1 LLIKKWFFSQG
12 GFILYIYI
20 YFWVIHL
27 SNDSKFFT
35 NEPGSTLADRLSE
48 LAKYSEYFD
57 ALVGYFYSSGFH
69 EIYPSL
75 EGTSKIRILI
85 GISTNNETLELINKG
100 SKLPDDEIYSSHQI
114 EKKIKFEVEAE
125 ISNSEDTISVEE
137 GVHKFIEWIKSGK
150 LIIKAYPSQNI
161 HAKLYIMTFKDGD
174 REKGTVITGSSN
186 LSRSGLKD
194 NLEFNVE
201 LKDRPDFDFAI
212 SKFNELWSKSIDVS
226 EAYVETI
233 EDKTWLSD
241 KITPYHLYLKF
252 LYEYFKK
259 DLNHADEINL
269 YNTPDGFMELDYQTQ
284 AVINAKKILSEYGG
298 VFISDVVGLGKT
310 FICAM
315 LANQLNGKHLVIAP
329 PVLLDEENPGSW
341 RNAFEDF
348 GVRQSAFVSIGKL
361 DTLLEGKS
369 DKYEN
374 VFIDEAH
381 RMRNADTATYEKLAE
396 ICRGKRVILVSATP
410 YNNSPMDILS
420 LVKLF
425 QKPRNSTLPLLKN
438 LDSFFKGLDN
448 NIKKEDRRKDYLS
461 FLKVTEENA
470 KAVRDRVLKYLMVR
484 RTRSDIVNFF
494 SDDLDNQGLKF
505 PEVVEP
511 QPLYYKLSDKENEIF
526 DKTINML
533 ANEITYARYMP
544 MTYYTGDDLNQSEL
558 IGQRNLGRFMK
569 ILLIKRLESSF
580 FAFKNSIER
589 FLNTYETFINA
600 FEDGDVYIS
609 KKHSN
614 KILDFLENDNE
625 EAINKLLHDDKAQKY
640 KKEDFTENFLKDL
653 KNDKKVLQKIKDLW
667 SEVDRDPKLEEFIKE
682 LSRNN
687 ILKDSHLIVF
697 TESKETARY
706 LFSNLQKIY
715 AGKVICYDGNSSAA
729 DKKRVIQNFDA
740 KVFKPENKF
749 RILIATE
756 VLAEG
761 VNLHR
766 SNVVINYD
774 IPWNPTRLM
783 QRIGRINRIDTKF
796 KKIYTYNFFPS
807 VQGDKE
813 IALENAAKSKI
824 AGFLALLGGDA
835 SLLTDGEEIA
845 SHSLFDRLNSI
856 ENEETEDSELKYL
869 KFIKDIRKNDPDLF
883 DQIKRLPKK
892 ARSAKKSLVH
902 SNYFLTYFRRG
913 KNIQKFFIANK
924 SDDAKEIYFI
934 DAVKLLESL
943 PETKREKIL
952 PEMFNL
958 LEKNKLE
965 FEEMLLKEKLE
976 KSNSGGN
983 DSSAKLLKI
992 LRVIKKQS
1000 KQFTDNQDTYL
1011 DRVIKQLTDR
1021 GLPTKT
1027 IKSILGILN
1036 NLGEEANN
1044 ELKVIS
1050 ALETTIPDALLN
1062 NHYAEKNI
1070 TSTGKSEVVLSMYL
1084 H

>member
-1 LLIKKWFFSQG
+1 MA
-12 GFILYIYI
+12 
-20 YFWVIHL
+20 HL
-27 SNDSKFFT
+27 QNDSKFFT
-35 NEPGSTLADRLSE
+35 NESGYTLANRLSE

-85 GISTNNETLELINKG
+85 GISTNNDTLELINKG
-100 SKLPDDEIYSSHQI
+100 SRLPAEEIYSPHQV
-114 EKKIKFEVEAE
+114 EEKIKFEVETE
-125 ISNSEDTISVEE
+125 IANSEDTQSVED

-161 HAKLYIMTFKDGD
+161 HAKLYIMTFKEGD

-201 LKDRPDFDFAI
+201 LKDRPDYDFAI
-212 SKFNELWSKSIDVS
+212 SKFDELWNKSVDVS

-241 KITPYHLYLKF
+241 KIIPYHLYLKF

-259 DLNHADEINL
+259 DLNQADDINL
-269 YNTPDGFMELDYQTQ
+269 YNTPDGFIELDYQTQ

-310 FICAM
+310 FVCAM
-315 LANQLNGKHLVIAP
+315 LANQLNGRHLVIAP
-329 PVLLDEENPGSW
+329 PVLLDKENPGSW
-341 RNAFEDF
+341 TNAFEDF
-348 GVRQSAFVSIGKL
+348 GVRQSNFHSIGKL
-361 DTLLEGKS
+361 DALLDGNS

-381 RMRNADTATYEKLAE
+381 RMRNADTATYEKLTE
-396 ICRGKRVILVSATP
+396 ICRGKKVILVSATP
-410 YNNSPMDILS
+410 YNNSPMDIFS

-438 LDSFFKGLDN
+438 LDSFFKNLDR
-448 NIKKEDRRKDYLS
+448 NIKKEDRRKDYAS

-470 KAVRDRVLKYLMVR
+470 KAVRDKVLKYLMVR

-494 SDDLDNQGLKF
+494 SEDLKNQGLKF
-505 PEVVEP
+505 PEVIQP
-511 QPLYYKLSDKENEIF
+511 QPLYYKLNDKENEIF
-526 DKTINML
+526 DKTMNML
-533 ANEITYARYMP
+533 ANEINYARYMP

-558 IGQRNLGRFMK
+558 IGQKNLGRFMK

-580 FAFKNSIER
+580 FAFKNSVDR

-600 FEDGDVYIS
+600 FEDGNVYIS
-609 KKHSN
+609 KKYSS
-614 KILDFLENDNE
+614 KVLDFLESDNE
-625 EAINKLLHDDKAQKY
+625 EAINKLLQDNKAQKY
-640 KKEDFTENFLKDL
+640 EKENFTDKFLIDL
-653 KNDKKVLQKIKDLW
+653 KNDKKVLQEIKDLW
-667 SEVDRDPKLEEFIKE
+667 SKVDRDPKLEEFLKE
-682 LSRNN
+682 LSSNN
-687 ILKDSHLIVF
+687 ILKDNHLIVF

-706 LFSNLQKIY
+706 LYSNLQKIY
-715 AGKVICYDGNSSAA
+715 ADKVICYDGSSSAA

-740 KVFKPENKF
+740 KAFKPENEF

-774 IPWNPTRLM
+774 LPWNPTRLM

-807 VQGDKE
+807 VQGDQE
-813 IALENAAKSKI
+813 IALEKAAKSKI

-856 ENEETEDSELKYL
+856 EDEEDADSELKYL
-869 KFIKDIRKNDPDLF
+869 KLIKDIRKNDPDLF
-883 DQIKRLPKK
+883 DHIKRLPKK
-892 ARSAKKSLVH
+892 ARSAKKSLEH
-902 SNYFLTYFRRG
+902 SNSFLTYFRRG
-913 KNIQKFFIANK
+913 KNIQKFFIANEN
-924 SDDAKEIYFI
+924 DDAKEIYFM

-943 PETKREKIL
+943 PKTKREKIL

-965 FEEMLLKEKLE
+965 FEEMLSKEKFQ
-976 KSNSGGN
+976 KSKRNGN
-983 DSSAKLLKI
+983 DSSAKLLTIMK
-992 LRVIKKQS
+992 VIKKQS
-1000 KQFTDNQDTYL
+1000 KQLTDNQVAYL
-1011 DRVIKQLTDR
+1011 DKVIKQLTDR

-1027 IKSILGILN
+1027 IKSIMAELN
-1036 NLGEEANN
+1036 NLEEEANN
-1044 ELKVIS
+1044 SLKVIGV
-1050 ALETTIPDALLN
+1050 LKKVIPDALLK
-1062 NHYAEKNI
+1062 NHYAERNI
-1070 TSTGKSEVVLSMYL
+1070 TSAGKSEVVLSMYL

>member
-1 LLIKKWFFSQG
+1 MP
-12 GFILYIYI
+12 
-20 YFWVIHL
+20 
-27 SNDSKFFT
+27 NDSKFFT
-35 NEPGSTLADRLSE
+35 NQPGSTLADRLSE
-48 LAKYSEYFD
+48 LATYSEYFD

-85 GISTNNETLELINKG
+85 GISTNNEALELINRG
-100 SKLPDDEIYSSHQI
+100 SKLTDDEIYSPLQV
-114 EKKIKFEVEAE
+114 EKKIKIEVEAE
-125 ISNSEDTISVEE
+125 IASSEDTQSVEE
-137 GVHKFIEWIKSGK
+137 GVLKFVEWIKSGK

-161 HAKLYIMTFKDGD
+161 HAKLYIMTFKEGD

-212 SKFNELWSKSIDVS
+212 NKFDELWNKSVDVS

-241 KITPYHLYLKF
+241 KVIPYHLYLKF

-259 DLNHADEINL
+259 DLNQADEINL
-269 YNTPDGFMELDYQTQ
+269 YNTPDNFMELDYQTQ

-329 PVLLDEENPGSW
+329 PVLLEKENPGSW
-341 RNAFEDF
+341 TNAFEDF
-348 GVRQSAFVSIGKL
+348 GVRQSNFVSIGKL
-361 DTLLEGKS
+361 DTLLDGNS

-381 RMRNADTATYEKLAE
+381 RMRNADTATYEKLTE
-396 ICRGKRVILVSATP
+396 ICRGNRVILVSATP

-420 LVKLF
+420 LVQLF

-438 LDSFFKGLDN
+438 LDGFFKSLER
-448 NIKKEDRRKDYLS
+448 NIKKEDRRKDYSS
-461 FLKVTEENA
+461 FLKVTEDNA

-494 SDDLDNQGLKF
+494 SEDLDNQGLKF
-505 PEVVEP
+505 PEVMKP
-511 QPLYYKLSDKENEIF
+511 QPLYYKLSNEESKIF
-526 DKTINML
+526 DKTIDML
-533 ANEITYARYMP
+533 ANEVSYARYMP

-580 FAFKNSIER
+580 FAFKNSVDR

-600 FEDGDVYIS
+600 FEDGNVYIS

-614 KILDFLENDNE
+614 KILEFLDNDNE
-625 EAINKLLHDDKAQKY
+625 EAINKLLEDDKAQKY
-640 KKEDFTENFLKDL
+640 KKEDFTENFLRDL
-653 KNDKKVLQKIKDLW
+653 KNDMKVLQEIKDLW
-667 SEVDRDPKLEEFIKE
+667 GQVDRDPKLDEFIKE
-682 LSRNN
+682 LSSNN

-706 LFSNLQKIY
+706 LSGNLQKIY
-715 AGKVICYDGNSSAA
+715 AGKVICYDGSSSAA

-740 KVFKPENKF
+740 KVFKPENEF

-796 KKIYTYNFFPS
+796 KKIYTFNFFPS

-845 SHSLFDRLNSI
+845 SYSLFDRLNSI
-856 ENEETEDSELKYL
+856 EDEEEPNSELKYL
-869 KFIKDIRKNDPDLF
+869 KVIKDIRKNDPDLF
-883 DQIKRLPKK
+883 NQIKNLPKK
-892 ARSAKKSLVH
+892 ARSAKKSTAKSH
-902 SNYFLTYFRRG
+902 SFLTFFRRG
-913 KNIQKFFIANK
+913 KNIQKFFITDKN
-924 SDDAKEIYFI
+924 DDAKEIYFI
-934 DAVKLLESL
+934 DAIKLLESL

-965 FEEMLLKEKLE
+965 FEEILLKEKLDMS
-976 KSNSGGN
+976 KHDGN

-992 LRVIKKQS
+992 LKVIKKQS
-1000 KQFTDNQDTYL
+1000 KQFTDNQDAYL
-1011 DRVIKQLTDR
+1011 DRVIKQLIER

-1027 IKSILGILN
+1027 IKSIMSKLN

-1044 ELKVIS
+1044 SLKVIGV
-1050 ALETTIPDALLN
+1050 LESVIPKALLK
-1062 NHYAEKNI
+1062 NHFAESNI
-1070 TSTGKSEVVLSMYL
+1070 TSSGKSEVVLSMYL